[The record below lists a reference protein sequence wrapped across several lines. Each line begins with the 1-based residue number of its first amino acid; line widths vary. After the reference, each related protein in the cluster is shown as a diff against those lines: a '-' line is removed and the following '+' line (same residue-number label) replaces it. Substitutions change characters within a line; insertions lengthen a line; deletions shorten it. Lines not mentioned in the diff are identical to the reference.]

1 MINDQTVI
9 VVLPAY
15 RAEQTLQRTVQ
26 ATPRH
31 VVDHVLLVDDASDD
45 GTVALAARLGLR
57 TFVHRRNMGYG
68 ANQKSCYELALGLGA
83 DIVIMLHPDYQYE
96 PRLVGPMAA
105 MVASGVYDVVL
116 GSRMLGKSPLAGG
129 MPLYKYLANR
139 CLTAVQNRCLG
150 VRLSEFHTGY
160 RAYSRRV
167 LEALPLLANSDD
179 FLFDNQV
186 LAQAVAAGFSIGEIS
201 CPARYFPEAS
211 TIDFWASLRY
221 GAGVLSTCAA
231 HLLWKWGFTHSPL
244 FDSSPRY
251 RIGSG
256 ETRRGRLYASVTV
269 EGVADGAGDALS
281 FLDSP
286 ARDRRLE
293 TPSASSRMPLAARAA
308 ACQDE
313 EG

>member
-1 MINDQTVI
+1 MIHGPTVVI
-9 VVLPAY
+9 VLPAY
-15 RAEQTLQRTVQ
+15 RAEQTLRQTVEDL
-26 ATPRH
+26 PREAL
-31 VVDHVLLVDDASDD
+31 DLVLLVDDASDD
-45 GTVALAARLGLR
+45 GTLALAAELGLR

-83 DIVIMLHPDYQYE
+83 DIVVMLHPDYQYE
-96 PRLVGPMAA
+96 PRLVAPMAA

-139 CLTAVQNRCLG
+139 CLTALENRCLG

-186 LAQAVAAGFSIGEIS
+186 LAEAVAAGFSIGEIS

-211 TIDFWASLRY
+211 TIGFWPALRY
-221 GAGVLSTCAA
+221 GAGVLATCAA
-231 HLLWKWGFTHSPL
+231 YLLWKWGFTHSPL
-244 FDSSPRY
+244 FDTSEKHK
-251 RIGSG
+251 IGSG
-256 ETRRGRLYASVTV
+256 ESRRGRLYTPLGPESA
-269 EGVADGAGDALS
+269 AGG
-281 FLDSP
+281 
-286 ARDRRLE
+286 RLE
-293 TPSASSRMPLAARAA
+293 TPSADQSPPLETAQRLAGARK
-308 ACQDE
+308 
-313 EG
+313 